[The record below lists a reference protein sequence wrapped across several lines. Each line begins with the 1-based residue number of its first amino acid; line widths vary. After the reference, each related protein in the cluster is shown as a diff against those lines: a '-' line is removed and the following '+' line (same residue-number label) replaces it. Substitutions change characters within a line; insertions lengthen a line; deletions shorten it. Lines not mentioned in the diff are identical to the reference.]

1 VPVSA
6 VKRSIAQLEKNG
18 KVEYAYLGVSSQAL
32 YPQLAERLGLD
43 TNFGGLV
50 AQVVPGGPADEAG
63 LQGGDHEIHFQ
74 AAEYKV
80 GGDVIV
86 AVDGRKVV
94 QPDDLARFTSSFQPG
109 RTVTL
114 TILRDGARREVEVTL
129 GKRPGGS
136 SG

>member
-1 VPVSA
+1 
-6 VKRSIAQLEKNG
+6 VKRSLAQLEKHG

-32 YPQLAERLGLD
+32 YPQLAQKLGLH
-43 TNFGGLV
+43 TRFGGLL

-63 LQGGDHEIHFQ
+63 LQGGDREIHFQ

-80 GGDVIV
+80 GGDVIL
-86 AVDGRKVV
+86 AMNGRKVV

-114 TILRDGARREVEVTL
+114 TILHDGERKDVKVTL
-129 GKRPGGS
+129 GKRPEGGS